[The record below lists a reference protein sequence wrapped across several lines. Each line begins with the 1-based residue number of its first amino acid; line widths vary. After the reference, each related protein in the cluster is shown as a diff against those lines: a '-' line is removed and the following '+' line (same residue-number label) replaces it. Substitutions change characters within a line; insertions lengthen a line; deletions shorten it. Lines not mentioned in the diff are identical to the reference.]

1 MAASGSEA
9 SGKEGA
15 KPGGASASLPSPPPV
30 LRVSQ
35 PKSDQEKME
44 VDVTRLLV
52 SSYFGIVQGNLE
64 DMVPKVVMNFM
75 VRKIRGSLQEH
86 LVHRLYK
93 EDLFDALTEE
103 HGSVADERQECH
115 DAVALLRA
123 SLETLDAIPAD
134 LWEALEDGGGG
145 AKAAPRRRLA
155 ERSSNLQGRGSA
167 TGGLGKPKRIEM
179 MQAPG
184 GGDGPRGAGPL
195 AQGLARGGA
204 HAR

>member
-1 MAASGSEA
+1 M
-9 SGKEGA
+9 
-15 KPGGASASLPSPPPV
+15 

-86 LVHRLYK
+86 LVHQLYK
-93 EDLFDALTEE
+93 EDLFDTLTEE

-123 SLETLDAIPAD
+123 SLETLDSIPAD
-134 LWEALEDGGGG
+134 LWEALEDGNGCGG
-145 AKAAPRRRLA
+145 AKSAPRRRLA
-155 ERSSNLQGRGSA
+155 ERSSNLQGRDRA
-167 TGGLGKPKRIEM
+167 TGAAGAKPKRIEM

-184 GGDGPRGAGPL
+184 GGAGPL